1 VERSLNRINL
11 PVNRERAEWV
21 EGILYPLVL
30 YNHKNKFALSKVPVH
45 FKHSGQDPHYMATIL
60 IIEDEVELARVLSSY
75 LEQANYQ
82 VLTAEQ
88 GDVGLSVWS
97 QKKPDLVILD
107 LNLPGMDGLDIA
119 REIRRKADTPI
130 IMVTARVEETDR
142 LIGLELGADDYITK
156 PFSPREVV
164 ARVRAVLRRA
174 GATPESRDVLRLG
187 SLEIDL
193 SGHEVTSGE
202 ERIELTP
209 TEFTLLEV
217 MASQPGRVFTRL
229 QLLEASQGAA
239 YEGYERTIDAH
250 IKNLRAKIEPD
261 VKEPTYIE
269 TVFGIGYRF
278 SKEFSL

>member
-1 VERSLNRINL
+1 M
-11 PVNRERAEWV
+11 P
-21 EGILYPLVL
+21 
-30 YNHKNKFALSKVPVH
+30 K
-45 FKHSGQDPHYMATIL
+45 IL
-60 IIEDEVELARVLSSY
+60 IIEDEIELTRVLNSY

-82 VLTAEQ
+82 VITAEQ
-88 GDVGLSVWS
+88 GDVGLALWS
-97 QKKPDLVILD
+97 EKKPDLVILD

-119 REIRRKADTPI
+119 REIRRKSDTPI

-174 GATPESRDVLRLG
+174 GTSQESLDVLRIG
-187 SLEIDL
+187 ALEIDL
-193 SGHEVTSGE
+193 SGHDVSLNDEK
-202 ERIELTP
+202 IDLTP
-209 TEFTLLEV
+209 TEFTLLET

-229 QLLEASQGAA
+229 QLLDASQGMA

-261 VKEPTYIE
+261 AKEPIYIE

-278 SKEFSL
+278 SKDMKK